1 MNKNIKRILALV
13 LALTAA
19 LALAACGEKAA
30 QAPDLNAFYED
41 CVASLD
47 EAPMMMDVTGD
58 VVETFYPGLGS
69 ISLKQSVL
77 KTAAISAVA
86 YEMALV
92 ECADS
97 ADVETVRDIFQ
108 ARIDSQVEGGA
119 MYPATAEAWEG
130 AEILTSGNV
139 VALIVAGQDQ
149 DAAVSAFNGAL
160 EG

>member
-1 MNKNIKRILALV
+1 MKKLTALLLALV
-13 LALTAA
+13 MTLV
-19 LALAACGEKAA
+19 LAACGGEKA
-30 QAPDLNAFYED
+30 QEAPDLNTVYED
-41 CVASLD
+41 FIASLD
-47 EAPMMMDVTGD
+47 EAPMMMDVTDD
-58 VVETFYPGLGS
+58 VVETFYPGLS
-69 ISLKQSVL
+69 AIELKQSVL
-77 KTAAISAVA
+77 VTAAISAVA
-86 YEMALV
+86 YEIAMG

-97 ADVETVRDIFQ
+97 ADVETVQGIFQ
-108 ARIDSQVEGGA
+108 SRIDRQVDGGA

>member
-1 MNKNIKRILALV
+1 MKKLTAMF
-13 LALTAA
+13 LALTMV
-19 LALAACGEKAA
+19 LALAACGEKA
-30 QAPDLNAFYED
+30 QEAPDLNIVYED
-41 CVASLD
+41 FIASLD
-47 EAPMMMDVTGD
+47 EAPMMMDVTDD
-58 VVETFYPGLGS
+58 VVETFYPGLGGV
-69 ISLKQSVL
+69 SLKQSVL
-77 KTAAISAVA
+77 VTAAISAVA
-86 YEMALV
+86 YEIAMV

-97 ADVETVRDIFQ
+97 ADVETVQGIFQ
-108 ARIDSQVEGGA
+108 TRIDAQVDGGA

>member
-1 MNKNIKRILALV
+1 MKKLTAMF
-13 LALTAA
+13 LALTMV
-19 LALAACGEKAA
+19 LALAACGEKA
-30 QAPDLNAFYED
+30 QEAPDLNIVYED
-41 CVASLD
+41 FIASLD
-47 EAPMMMDVTGD
+47 EAPMMMDVTDD
-58 VVETFYPGLGS
+58 VVETFYPGLGGV
-69 ISLKQSVL
+69 SLKQSVL
-77 KTAAISAVA
+77 VTAAISAVA
-86 YEMALV
+86 YEIAMV

>member
-1 MNKNIKRILALV
+1 MKKLTAMF
-13 LALTAA
+13 LALTMV
-19 LALAACGEKAA
+19 LALAACGEKA
-30 QAPDLNAFYED
+30 QEAPDLNIVYED
-41 CVASLD
+41 FIASLD
-47 EAPMMMDVTGD
+47 EAPMMMDVTDD
-58 VVETFYPGLGS
+58 VVETFYPGLS
-69 ISLKQSVL
+69 AIELKQSVL
-77 KTAAISAVA
+77 VTAAISAVA
-86 YEMALV
+86 YEIAMV

-97 ADVETVRDIFQ
+97 ADVETVQGIFQ
-108 ARIDSQVEGGA
+108 TRIDAQVDGGA